1 MGEGVG
7 FESGRCP
14 AAVAFPSVAYHIRRT
29 LAEPGTP
36 PEPPPDPA
44 PAPRAARLREVAGLF
59 TRLGFTAFGGP
70 AAHLA
75 IMEDEVVRR
84 RNWLPRGRFLDL
96 VALVNFIPG
105 PNSTEL
111 AIHLGLIR
119 AGYPGLVVGGVCFI
133 LPAVL
138 IILPLGYA
146 YVHFGQLT
154 WVVAAM
160 SAINAAVVAVLAVA
174 CWRFGRSAV
183 KDRFTAAVAV
193 AATLAA
199 FAARWR
205 QVPHSELMILAA
217 AAAVGA
223 WRGRGGRGA
232 PNRTAAIPAILA
244 ATPAATQVAAT
255 SITLGGM
262 AWVFLKVG
270 ATLFGSGYVLVSYL
284 DAGLV
289 QQRGWMTRGELLDSV
304 AVGQVTPGPLLTTA
318 TFAGYLL
325 GYKAFG
331 TDAGAVAGA
340 LVATAC
346 IFLPAFVFIALLGDL
361 LPRLRDSAIARGAL
375 DAASAAVVALIV
387 VVTVDLG
394 WSALGNPQSMAIA
407 AAATVA
413 LVAWNI
419 NATWVMLAAALIG
432 VARGVWG

>member
-1 MGEGVG
+1 
-7 FESGRCP
+7 
-14 AAVAFPSVAYHIRRT
+14 
-29 LAEPGTP
+29 LAEPGTA
-36 PEPPPDPA
+36 PEPPTDPL
-44 PAPRAARLREVAGLF
+44 PVSRAARLGEVAALF

-75 IMEDEVVRR
+75 IIEDEVVRR
-84 RNWLPRGRFLDL
+84 RNWLPRERFLDL

-146 YVHFGQLT
+146 YVHYGRLG
-154 WVVAAM
+154 WVAAAM
-160 SAINAAVVAVLAVA
+160 SAINAAVVAVLVVA

-193 AATLAA
+193 FATLAA

-205 QVPHSELMILAA
+205 QIPQSELMILGA

-223 WRGRGGRGA
+223 WRSRPGRRPSVG
-232 PNRTAAIPAILA
+232 NSSFAAVLA
-244 ATPAATQVAAT
+244 ALPAAAHVAAT
-255 SITLGGM
+255 TITLGGM
-262 AWVFLKVG
+262 AWVFVKIG

-289 QQRGWMTRGELLDSV
+289 QQRGWLTRGQLLDSV

-318 TFAGYLL
+318 TFAGYVM
-325 GYKAFG
+325 GYKAYG
-331 TDAGAVAGA
+331 TDAGAAAGA
-340 LVATAC
+340 LVSTAC
-346 IFLPAFVFIALLGDL
+346 IFLPAFVFIALLGNV
-361 LPRLRDSAIARGAL
+361 LPRLRDSAAARGAL
-375 DAASAAVVALIV
+375 EAASAAVVALIV

-394 WSALGNPQSMAIA
+394 WTALRDAPSLVIAAGA
-407 AAATVA
+407 AAAL
-413 LVAWNI
+413 LVWNT

-432 VARGVWG
+432 VVRGLST